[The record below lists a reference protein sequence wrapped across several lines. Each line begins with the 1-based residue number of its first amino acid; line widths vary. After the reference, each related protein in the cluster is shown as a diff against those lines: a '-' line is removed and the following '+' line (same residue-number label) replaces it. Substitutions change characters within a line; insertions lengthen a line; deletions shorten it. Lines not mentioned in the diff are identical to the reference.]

1 MMPNPFKRAAAKGL
15 PLLLAL
21 GGGPLTGCTE
31 TPTPGVEEYWG
42 VSYAETMKAQIAN
55 PHPKPP
61 SEDEEADKAMDSV
74 TADLILENYENDV
87 LRPEQQERDT
97 FIIDTGVQ

>member
-1 MMPNPFKRAAAKGL
+1 MTPGRLKRTAAKSIT
-15 PLLLAL
+15 LLLAL
-21 GGGPLTGCTE
+21 GGGQLAGCTE

-55 PHPKPP
+55 PHPEPA
-61 SEDEEADKAMDSV
+61 SEGEEADKAMDSV

-97 FIIDTGVQ
+97 FIIDTGIQ